1 MFSMKRHSCPNS
13 KDCLMKNAAFLLST
27 LHWFLANKTPLPRQ
41 SFQFPLLNTK
51 NSKWSVGI
59 WSILSIK
66 RYRQKWKGK
75 RKDKGRKD
83 KRKIREEGGK
93 RVILRQ
99 HRMMGCGT
107 LKLSKLHHEE
117 PKGKQSIHKIGTGCY
132 KEVQVKNKKKGR
144 NIKKLLWKNNHNTI
158 RI

>member
-1 MFSMKRHSCPNS
+1 M
-13 KDCLMKNAAFLLST
+13 
-27 LHWFLANKTPLPRQ
+27 
-41 SFQFPLLNTK
+41 
-51 NSKWSVGI
+51 
-59 WSILSIK
+59 
-66 RYRQKWKGK
+66 K

-93 RVILRQ
+93 RIILRQ

-144 NIKKLLWKNNHNTI
+144 NIKKLL
-158 RI
+158 